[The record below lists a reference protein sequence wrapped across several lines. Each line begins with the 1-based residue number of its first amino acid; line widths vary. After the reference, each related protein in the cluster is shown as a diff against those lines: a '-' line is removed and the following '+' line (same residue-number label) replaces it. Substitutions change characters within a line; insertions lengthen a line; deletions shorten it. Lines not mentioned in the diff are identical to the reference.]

1 MGKLKILTTLL
12 LAAALTGCG
21 DDSDVFY
28 STSYPVARIEVSVS
42 LTAPEKPDPEDPDP
56 ENPDPETP
64 DPENPDPENP
74 DPENPD
80 PENPDPENP
89 DPENPDPQNPGTGTS
104 AKGVSAAETSARGI
118 LTTELLAAGMSARGV
133 AAAGISAART
143 LATDTSITGI
153 STTRVST
160 TDDPGTPEE
169 PVEPE
174 NPLLQEIRDDVLAKA
189 PVQAGGSYRL
199 DFTHHNGGP
208 LVVRPAADAQTVTGT
223 FVKEPDKPEALHFA
237 FGEHAYTCTVSAYT
251 DTDNVR
257 RTLLSIDLTEQYQQ
271 LYPDAGITQVVRQE
285 YTSRP
290 Y

>member
-21 DDSDVFY
+21 DDSEVFY

-42 LTAPEKPDPEDPDP
+42 LTEPEKPDPE
-56 ENPDPETP
+56 NP

-104 AKGVSAAETSARGI
+104 ARGI

-133 AAAGISAART
+133 AVAGISAART
-143 LATDTSITGI
+143 LAIATGISTTGI

-160 TDDPGTPEE
+160 TDGPENPEE
-169 PVEPE
+169 PGEPE
-174 NPLLQEIRDDVLAKA
+174 NPLLQQIRDDVLAKA

-208 LVVRPAADAQTVTGT
+208 LIVRPAADAQTVTGT

-257 RTLLSIDLTEQYQQ
+257 RTLLSIDLTEQYRQ